1 MGDKEKSLWQLLNS
15 IHSSPETR
23 GLITIESVPL
33 RPFFV
38 RDGDYIFSLIA
49 LMGKEKGETKIYR
62 PHSCLVWKYPEM
74 SFIEII
80 NLKNFSLP
88 TVELTANSLANEKI
102 CHDLEQSMKNS
113 QAFTLGEEGLEK
125 IYTAIASKYSKE
137 NSLIEK
143 LEDSDKKF
151 YELMNKIKQFLLDSG
166 LNVLLEEWKRIY
178 RGMHSYGFCVAVVG
192 EFSRGKS
199 TLINKILGQEI
210 LPVGNLLTTAMLTKI
225 AYGPNPGIEYLHKDG
240 RREFLPLENESWDKL
255 VADPFG
261 SNPEG
266 VVKVEVP
273 EEWLGQRGIQVIDTP
288 GAGDLS
294 DKAAQLVTDVLTG
307 CDGAIITISALMALS
322 LTEKA
327 FIEQHLITK
336 KVPHIILVIT
346 RLDLVALE
354 QRNQVIDYIKE
365 KLALWKLDI
374 PVYIPQDVLGI
385 EKYQNIVGIE
395 KIKEAIVSW
404 QEDSHHQ
411 ELKMQSLRLEIKYL
425 LETAQGML
433 QREKKAWDLS
443 KEEKLALL
451 TEQRNEL
458 QKLSLRWEDYRLE
471 MLKRSNHCVA
481 LVKKLVEERQ
491 ELIVERLQ
499 FELSHANSPK
509 SWWDNDLPYRLK
521 REVGNVA
528 KGIEDGLKERFSQDL
543 RWLNE
548 AINKDFSTFVGVD
561 NIEQQERRNGLDP
574 KLLNN
579 EMRDTNKLRMFMR
592 AGAGVATIVGYTIFG
607 PFGIIASV
615 GGGII
620 SEILMGKNIEKQ
632 KEDLK
637 YLIVEVVRKTLDKAM
652 STSEKRIQGIY
663 DKAVKEAVRQEKIW
677 FSTQKEIIA
686 KAVSSNGTAENQLN
700 GQLETV
706 QNMIKEI
713 NKWGEEE

>member
-1 MGDKEKSLWQLLNS
+1 MDGKENSLWQLLNS

-23 GLITIESVPL
+23 RLITLESVPL
-33 RPFFV
+33 QPFFV
-38 RDGDYIFSLIA
+38 QDLGCIFSLIS
-49 LMGKEKGETKIYR
+49 LIGKEKGEAKVYR

-80 NLKNFSLP
+80 NLKNFHLP
-88 TVELTANSLANEKI
+88 TVELTVNSLANEKI
-102 CHDLEQSMKNS
+102 CHELEQSVKNG
-113 QAFTLGEEGLEK
+113 QAFTLGEEGLKK
-125 IYTAIASKYSKE
+125 IYNVIASKYFKE
-137 NSLIEK
+137 DSLAGE
-143 LEDSDKKF
+143 LEDSDKEF
-151 YELMNKIKQFLLDSG
+151 YKLMNKIKQFLLDSR
-166 LNVLLEEWKRIY
+166 LNILLEEWKRIY
-178 RGMHSYGFCVAVVG
+178 RGMHNYGFSVAVVG

-210 LPVGNLLTTAMLTKI
+210 LPVGNLPTTAMLTKI
-225 AYGPNPGIEYLHKDG
+225 VYGVNPGIEYLHKDG

-261 SNPEG
+261 SDPEG

-273 EEWLGQRGIQVIDTP
+273 EEWLRQRGIQLIDTP
-288 GAGDLS
+288 GAGDLR

-327 FIEQHLITK
+327 FIEQHIIAK
-336 KVPHIILVIT
+336 KVPHIILIIT
-346 RLDLVALE
+346 RLDQVALE
-354 QRNQVIDYIKE
+354 QRSQVIDYIKE
-365 KLALWKLDI
+365 KLALWELAI
-374 PVYIPQDVLGI
+374 PVYIPQDVLDT
-385 EKYQNIVGIE
+385 ENYQNLVGIE
-395 KIKEAIVSW
+395 KIKAAIASW

-411 ELKMQSLRLEIKYL
+411 ELKRQSFCLEIKYL

-451 TEQRNEL
+451 AEQKKEL

-471 MLKRSNHCVA
+471 MLKRSNQCVA
-481 LVKKLVEERQ
+481 LIRKLVEEKQ
-491 ELIVERLQ
+491 EAIVERLQ
-499 FELSHANSPK
+499 FELGHVSSPK

-521 REVGNVA
+521 QEVASVA
-528 KGIEDGLKERFSQDL
+528 RGIEDGLKEKFAQDL

-548 AINKDFSTFVGVD
+548 AINKDFAVFVAAD
-561 NIEQQERRNGLDP
+561 NTEQWERKEKLDP

-592 AGAGVATIVGYTIFG
+592 VGAGVATIVGYTIFG
-607 PFGIIASV
+607 PFGIVTSV

-632 KEDLK
+632 KENLKDLTA
-637 YLIVEVVRKTLDKAM
+637 EVVRKTLDKAM
-652 STSEKRIQGIY
+652 NTSEKRIQGVY
-663 DKAVKEAVRQEKIW
+663 DKAVREAVRQERIW
-677 FSTQKEIIA
+677 FSAQKKIIA
-686 KAVSSNGTAENQLN
+686 EVASSNGAAENQLN
-700 GQLETV
+700 SQLETV